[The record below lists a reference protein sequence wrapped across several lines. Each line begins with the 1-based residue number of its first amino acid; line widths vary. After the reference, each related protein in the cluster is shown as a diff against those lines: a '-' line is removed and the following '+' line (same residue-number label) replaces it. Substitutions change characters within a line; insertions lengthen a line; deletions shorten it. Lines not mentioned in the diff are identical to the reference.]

1 MRQFGFA
8 QFGGRTLVQM
18 TVERAGAA
26 TCEAAHAAVGMAE
39 KIKPRLTAMANL
51 PCRLHWLEKR
61 QALGM

>member
-8 QFGGRTLVQM
+8 QLGGRTPVQM

-26 TCEAAHAAVGMAE
+26 TCEAARAAVGTE
-39 KIKPRLTAMANL
+39 KINPRLTGMANL
-51 PCRLHWLEKR
+51 PCRLRWLEKR